1 MKHISHKK
9 HEPITI
15 SIPQDVKREL
25 YLYVKKRSIS
35 RFITEAVEEKLKVNK
50 LSLEEQYE
58 LAAKDEER
66 NREFKEW
73 EDAMIGDGLDE
84 TNAW

>member
-1 MKHISHKK
+1 MK
-9 HEPITI
+9 ELN
-15 SIPQDVKREL
+15 KR
-25 YLYVKKRSIS
+25 
-35 RFITEAVEEKLKVNK
+35 K

-73 EDAMIGDGLDE
+73 ENETIEDGLNK
-84 TNAW
+84 TNEW